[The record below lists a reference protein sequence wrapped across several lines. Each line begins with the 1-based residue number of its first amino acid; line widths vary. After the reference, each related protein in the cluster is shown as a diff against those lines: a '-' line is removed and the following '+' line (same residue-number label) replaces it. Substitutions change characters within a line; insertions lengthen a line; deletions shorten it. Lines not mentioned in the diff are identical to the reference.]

1 MSIIAGIYGGLSPI
15 IITVNK
21 LVLVDI
27 LLDAYSKQPL
37 FFTTG
42 NFKKGKKNPHL
53 SRKSLIL
60 VAGSIDERIVRT
72 SSCFVS
78 YLFST

>member
-37 FFTTG
+37 FFTIG
-42 NFKKGKKNPHL
+42 NFKKGKKTPHL

-60 VAGSIDERIVRT
+60 VAGSIDKRIVRT

>member
-1 MSIIAGIYGGLSPI
+1 MHWVAITQYFLAGLKRPDLCCLILWNFHVYNIYGGLSPI
-15 IITVNK
+15 IITANK

-42 NFKKGKKNPHL
+42 NFKKGKKPHTFQE
-53 SRKSLIL
+53 SR
-60 VAGSIDERIVRT
+60 
-72 SSCFVS
+72 
-78 YLFST
+78 

>member
-1 MSIIAGIYGGLSPI
+1 MSITAGIYGGLSPI
-15 IITVNK
+15 IMTVNK

-42 NFKKGKKNPHL
+42 NFKKGKKTHTFQEI
-53 SRKSLIL
+53 R
-60 VAGSIDERIVRT
+60 
-72 SSCFVS
+72 
-78 YLFST
+78 

>member
-27 LLDAYSKQPL
+27 LLDAYSKQSL

-42 NFKKGKKNPHL
+42 TFKKGKKTHTFQEI
-53 SRKSLIL
+53 R
-60 VAGSIDERIVRT
+60 
-72 SSCFVS
+72 
-78 YLFST
+78 

>member
-15 IITVNK
+15 IMTVNK

-42 NFKKGKKNPHL
+42 NFKKGKKKPTPFKKVVNI
-53 SRKSLIL
+53 SGR
-60 VAGSIDERIVRT
+60 
-72 SSCFVS
+72 F
-78 YLFST
+78 Y

>member
-15 IITVNK
+15 IITANK

-27 LLDAYSKQPL
+27 LLDTYSKQPL

-42 NFKKGKKNPHL
+42 NFKKGKKTHTFQE
-53 SRKSLIL
+53 SR
-60 VAGSIDERIVRT
+60 
-72 SSCFVS
+72 
-78 YLFST
+78 

>member
-37 FFTTG
+37 FFTTA
-42 NFKKGKKNPHL
+42 NFKKGKKTHTFQE
-53 SRKSLIL
+53 SR
-60 VAGSIDERIVRT
+60 
-72 SSCFVS
+72 
-78 YLFST
+78 